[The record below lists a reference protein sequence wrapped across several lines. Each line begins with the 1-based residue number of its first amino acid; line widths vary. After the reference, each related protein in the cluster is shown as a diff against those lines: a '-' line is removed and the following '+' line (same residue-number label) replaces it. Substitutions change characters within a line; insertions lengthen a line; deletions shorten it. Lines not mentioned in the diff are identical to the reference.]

1 MIIICVAAA
10 PVSSTAFVRVQY
22 IRHGS
27 DRPTVSTHSHTSVHE
42 RASKEWASRGTCT
55 HTHDFTLFDERI
67 APGLSAVTPRRSH
80 SPGASAVARR
90 VSKAPSRPPFPLA
103 LYTQSVPVCLHS
115 INLLLSLAVGA
126 AAVISAAFVVFGL
139 IDAFVPNSFFLPC
152 LDRRRGHAQT
162 GAADLHA
169 GQLPVEG
176 QVPPLLSSIAELRRA
191 LLSKAAVPAH
201 AQRMTFLLSADRE
214 FASCRSRNWG
224 ACNGGR
230 GARAGRR
237 ERGCEAAATA
247 CTLGARLKAW
257 GPRARAESARRTCRA
272 CL

>member
-1 MIIICVAAA
+1 MNE
-10 PVSSTAFVRVQY
+10 PQKNW
-22 IRHGS
+22 
-27 DRPTVSTHSHTSVHE
+27 PPETH
-42 RASKEWASRGTCT
+42 A

-67 APGLSAVTPRRSH
+67 APGLSAVTPRRYVSLAGCFGCR
-80 SPGASAVARR
+80 SPR
-90 VSKAPSRPPFPLA
+90 VKGPLPSPLSTCP
-103 LYTQSVPVCLHS
+103 LYPIGPCLPMHS

-176 QVPPLLSSIAELRRA
+176 QVPEPVRA

-201 AQRMTFLLSADRE
+201 AQRMSSLLAADKE
-214 FASCRSRNWG
+214 YAYCRSRKG
-224 ACNGGR
+224 GVCNGGR
-230 GARAGRR
+230 GACREAG
-237 ERGCEAAATA
+237 ERVRGGSDGMH
-247 CTLGARLKAW
+247 GARLKA
-257 GPRARAESARRTCRA
+257 GDQGHAQSARRTCRP
-272 CL
+272 CS

>member
-1 MIIICVAAA
+1 M
-10 PVSSTAFVRVQY
+10 
-22 IRHGS
+22 
-27 DRPTVSTHSHTSVHE
+27 
-42 RASKEWASRGTCT
+42 
-55 HTHDFTLFDERI
+55 
-67 APGLSAVTPRRSH
+67 
-80 SPGASAVARR
+80 
-90 VSKAPSRPPFPLA
+90 SKAPSRPPFPLA

-176 QVPPLLSSIAELRRA
+176 QVPELRRA

-201 AQRMTFLLSADRE
+201 AQRMSSLLAADKE
-214 FASCRSRNWG
+214 VASCRSRKWG
-224 ACNGGR
+224 VYIIGGEV
-230 GARAGRR
+230 RAGRR
-237 ERGCEAAATA
+237 ERGYEAAATA
-247 CTLGARLKAW
+247 RHRARLKAW
-257 GPRARAESARRTCRA
+257 GPRARAERTWNM
-272 CL
+272 